1 MTNRCF
7 IGWNDTP
14 MNDVVIKGEKISVPV
29 WGGTEDAILAPW
41 SEIKKLG
48 FKLSDRSFET
58 LSDNTPALFF
68 MAHENN
74 PYKRVWFVTTEKMQE
89 LLNS

>member
-48 FKLSDRSFET
+48 FKLSDRSFGT

-68 MAHENN
+68 KAHENN

>member
-29 WGGTEDAILAPW
+29 WGGTEDAILASW

-58 LSDNTPALFF
+58 LSDNTPVLFF